1 MLTERTASGTAR
13 GWSLSASAFEQLLDV
28 LDGDRDKAARTYE
41 HLRQRTMG
49 LLRWWGAANAE
60 DLADRILDRVARKL
74 EEGAVIPKGSFGA
87 YVRGVARMVYYES
100 TRDPHVQ
107 AEDQVLEAVPAPA
120 PAREESRAQAC
131 FDRCLGSLDDHDR
144 RLVLKYYDTG
154 KAKHVRSSL
163 AAEMGISATAL
174 RIRVHRLR
182 EQLEQCV
189 RGCVEGQ

>member
-1 MLTERTASGTAR
+1 M
-13 GWSLSASAFEQLLDV
+13 SASAFEQLLDA

-100 TRDPHVQ
+100 MRDPHMQ
-107 AEDQVLEAVPAPA
+107 AEDQVLEAVPAPV
-120 PAREESRAQAC
+120 PAREDSRVQTC
-131 FDRCLGSLDDHDR
+131 FDRCLGSLDEDER
-144 RLVLKYYDTG
+144 QMVLKYYDIG
-154 KAKHVRSSL
+154 KAKDVRSSL

-182 EQLEQCV
+182 AQLEQSVKACL
-189 RGCVEGQ
+189 EGS